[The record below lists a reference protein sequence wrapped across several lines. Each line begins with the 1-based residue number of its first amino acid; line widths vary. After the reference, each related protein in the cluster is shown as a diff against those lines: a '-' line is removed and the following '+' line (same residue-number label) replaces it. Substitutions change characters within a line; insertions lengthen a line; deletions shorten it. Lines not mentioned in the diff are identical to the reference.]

1 MTRDQLK
8 LLKDKLAILDTEP
21 LTNLQDLRTAIWTLS
36 ETCSEILAHL
46 DIPPESNPL
55 LQP

>member
-21 LTNLQDLRTAIWTLS
+21 LTNPQDLRTAIWTLS
-36 ETCSEILAHL
+36 QTCSEILAHL